1 MNILLTAKIFTL
13 PYISFLVGLV
23 FCFFGRKLL
32 GVIVILFGFLI
43 GYTWG
48 SLFLAD
54 IIGTTI
60 ASSPWILWAAG
71 FAGAA
76 LGLLAWKVSMFL
88 AGSVVGLF
96 IARGLLPAIP
106 GIAHAAIALLAGI
119 LVHVYRDPIIALL
132 TAIAGA
138 YIVAGSSIIMLDS
151 IGFLDAI
158 GVYLASSGTASII
171 TAVLTLIFTLV
182 GYKFQTK
189 NLPT

>member
-1 MNILLTAKIFTL
+1 MNILLSAGIFTL
-13 PYISFLVGLV
+13 PYISFVVGLV

-32 GVIVILFGFLI
+32 GIIVIMFGFLI

-48 SLFLAD
+48 SAFLAD

-60 ASSPWILWAAG
+60 ASSVWIPWVAG
-71 FAGAA
+71 FLGAS

-96 IARGLLPAIP
+96 IARGLLPTIP
-106 GIAHAAIALLAGI
+106 GIAHAAIALFAGI
-119 LVHVYRDPIIALL
+119 LVHIYRDPVVALL
-132 TAIAGA
+132 TSIAGA

-158 GVYLASSGTASII
+158 GMYLASSGTTLII

-182 GYKFQTK
+182 GYKFQTM
-189 NLPT
+189 NLAT